1 MAATIY
7 ERDNC
12 IGDILLGAG
21 GGGVTL
27 RRIGMPSRGEY
38 QYSSACFM
46 LRKPG

>member
-12 IGDILLGAG
+12 TGDILLGG
-21 GGGVTL
+21 GITL